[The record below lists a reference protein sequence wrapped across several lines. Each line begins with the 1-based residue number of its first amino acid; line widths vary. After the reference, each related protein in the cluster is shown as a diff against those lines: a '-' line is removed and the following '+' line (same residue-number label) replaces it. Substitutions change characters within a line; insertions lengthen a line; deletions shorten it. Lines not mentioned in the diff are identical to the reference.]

1 MLATLPLT
9 FMLGSIGVFDMVFTA
24 FLFGAIA
31 FALVAALRNRPRLA
45 IRLVRAVEPCGDDE
59 GAGRARCLRACFFS
73 PASRAAERS
82 EPRCSRCGG

>member
-31 FALVAALRNRPRLA
+31 FALVAALRNRPRLQ
-45 IRLVRAVEPCGDDE
+45 
-59 GAGRARCLRACFFS
+59 
-73 PASRAAERS
+73 
-82 EPRCSRCGG
+82 